1 MTQRNNNA
9 GRSPTISDERIRNVL
24 RRELHRAINI
34 DRIATRA
41 ELEEQ
46 SGVSVHQIDQIM
58 TRDAAK
64 QRRVTVEDAFS
75 LAEAL
80 GDRCIQALIG
90 TLGYVGRPRDGAD
103 PRRPMAIVAKC
114 MGHLSTI
121 ADAAADD
128 HIDHVEAP
136 DTTEAADMIIVEL
149 TPLSSLGKRQ

>member
-1 MTQRNNNA
+1 MQPNNSA
-9 GRSPTISDERIRNVL
+9 GRSPTVSDERIRNVL

-34 DRIATRA
+34 DRRFTRS

-46 SGVSVHQIDQIM
+46 SGVTVHQIDQILS
-58 TRDAAK
+58 RDVAK
-64 QRRVTVEDAFS
+64 KRRVTMEDAFS

-90 TLGYVGRPRDGAD
+90 TLGYVGRPRDEPD
-103 PRRPMAIVAKC
+103 PRRPMMVVANC

-121 ADAAADD
+121 AQAAADD
-128 HIDHVEAP
+128 NIDHVEEP